1 MVPMNHVRLTFSAL
15 SPKRG
20 RAGGSLGRGR
30 VRGRSHRARLPGMV
44 SSTRQPNESHA
55 GMPAPVVAPTEL
67 AAGRRTA
74 AQVAIASAERRERL
88 LAASAAASRLLLQAP
103 DVMAVV
109 PKVLQLVGEAAGADR
124 VSLMLTQPGD
134 RDQLALAAEWRA
146 QSPLPEMTPARQPE
160 CVSLERWS
168 NQHPGLSADLCCGRS
183 VLCYEGAVDC
193 AEQAAAEQCAADNT
207 KALVPIFVGTDFVGV
222 VGFVSHGERREIGS
236 AELSALETAAGVI
249 GAALHRERLVD
260 AVRRER
266 ERALVNDKA
275 AVLRKLEQL
284 AGETELGAF
293 LGGHVLM
300 EGAERLEAAGG
311 AVVVRDASHDEWRL
325 LAYMRDGRLEPAPY
339 PATLPLTVENPFG
352 LGAAGHT
359 QRKWAPTYFDLGRSV
374 AIEWPEMIEHH
385 RRLEDTG
392 VLAFPLVFGENL
404 VGCMLLSFKRPIDE
418 QLRESEVLVGLSHA
432 ATIAIEFARR
442 TDAARDVAVLAERNR
457 IAQEIHDGIAQAFTG
472 ILLQLGAAE
481 QPAGDSG
488 PHAALLT
495 RISNLAREGLADARR
510 SVMAL
515 RPAPSRCRRLEDA
528 LRELAERS
536 TIPGRIR
543 ATLESSAWPA
553 QFTPEHEHE
562 LLRIAQEAV
571 SNAVRHARPHTI
583 RISMTNDDTHWELS
597 VVDDG
602 VGLPGDAE
610 IAAQDGFGLT
620 SMRERAAA
628 IGAEWAIRSRPH
640 AGTSVVVRIPKQ
652 VSP

>member
-146 QSPLPEMTPARQPE
+146 RSPSPEMSPARQPE

-325 LAYMRDGRLEPAPY
+325 LAYMRA
-339 PATLPLTVENPFG
+339 LPCDS
-352 LGAAGHT
+352 AA
-359 QRKWAPTYFDLGRSV
+359 
-374 AIEWPEMIEHH
+374 H
-385 RRLEDTG
+385 RRKS
-392 VLAFPLVFGENL
+392 VWPR
-404 VGCMLLSFKRPIDE
+404 C
-418 QLRESEVLVGLSHA
+418 
-432 ATIAIEFARR
+432 RR
-442 TDAARDVAVLAERNR
+442 
-457 IAQEIHDGIAQAFTG
+457 
-472 ILLQLGAAE
+472 
-481 QPAGDSG
+481 
-488 PHAALLT
+488 PHAAQM
-495 RISNLAREGLADARR
+495 GADL
-510 SVMAL
+510 L
-515 RPAPSRCRRLEDA
+515 RPRPLGRNRMAGDDRASPPARGHRSAGVSAGVRGEPRRLHA
-528 LRELAERS
+528 AELQAPDR
-536 TIPGRIR
+536 
-543 ATLESSAWPA
+543 
-553 QFTPEHEHE
+553 
-562 LLRIAQEAV
+562 
-571 SNAVRHARPHTI
+571 
-583 RISMTNDDTHWELS
+583 
-597 VVDDG
+597 
-602 VGLPGDAE
+602 
-610 IAAQDGFGLT
+610 
-620 SMRERAAA
+620 RAAP
-628 IGAEWAIRSRPH
+628 R
-640 AGTSVVVRIPKQ
+640 K
-652 VSP
+652 